1 MAITNRTTLISAII
15 THAFRAGDTEFEAA
29 APDFITAA
37 EQGFNY
43 GFGEIGP
50 LRVSDMEDTS
60 VGTLVD
66 GAAALPDDFLE
77 LRSVKADSSPNVSLQ
92 PMSPQFAVDEYASSS
107 STGYPVGYY
116 ISGGAIYT
124 VPVSTSDLIIDYYA
138 VIPPLSDAEPTNW
151 LLTNHPD
158 CYLSACMVE
167 AGIFAEDERASSWEQ
182 RLRSAIDSIAWVDAR
197 SISVGTLSVDP
208 ALRAPGRFDF
218 ATGRTWP

>member
-1 MAITNRTTLISAII
+1 MALSTYSELKSAIE
-15 THAFRAGDTEFEAA
+15 TWLARQGDTNISSNAADFVTLAEARLNR
-29 APDFITAA
+29 DL
-37 EQGFNY
+37 
-43 GFGEIGP
+43 P
-50 LRVSDMEDTS
+50 LRVMHTTTTLT
-60 VGTLVD
+60 GTISSRAV
-66 GAAALPDDFLE
+66 ALPSDFIEPIALFLTTFGE
-77 LRSVKADSSPNVSLQ
+77 EEMLKPLVAGNFEYRTTSGTPVAWCINGTNIDLDAPCDQAHTFSFRYRKS
-92 PMSPQFAVDEYASSS
+92 FA
-107 STGYPVGYY
+107 
-116 ISGGAIYT
+116 
-124 VPVSTSDLIIDYYA
+124 
-138 VIPPLSDAEPTNW
+138 LSDAAPTNW